1 MSVSQADPSDM
12 GVALNISLCSRFLFK
27 ESERLRL
34 IGEVQPAAMAE
45 AEAESLRQALT
56 GEYSR
61 WMPMASLHALIVQR
75 VREGWAEKE
84 GEYERI

>member
-1 MSVSQADPSDM
+1 MT
-12 GVALNISLCSRFLFK
+12 VALDLSLCSRFLFK

-34 IGEVQPAAMAE
+34 HGEIHGSSIAAE
-45 AEAESLRQALT
+45 EAESLRQALK

-61 WMPMASLHALIVQR
+61 WMPMASLHGLIVQR
-75 VREGWAEKE
+75 VREGWSEKE

>member
-1 MSVSQADPSDM
+1 MT
-12 GVALNISLCSRFLFK
+12 VALDVSLCSRFLFK

-34 IGEVQPAAMAE
+34 HGAPGPAAIACE
-45 AEAESLRQALT
+45 EAESLRLALT

-61 WMPMASLHALIVQR
+61 WMPMASLHGLIVQR
-75 VREGWAEKE
+75 VRKGWSEKE

>member
-1 MSVSQADPSDM
+1 M
-12 GVALNISLCSRFLFK
+12 GVALNISLCARFLFK

-34 IGEVQPAAMAE
+34 IGEVQGAAYAE
-45 AEAESLRQALT
+45 AEAESLRQQLT